1 MTRSLIRSA
10 SLLAVLTLAACD
22 ASSPTRV
29 ATPDSP
35 DVRLGKSAGG
45 GGRNG
50 GGGNTNTSSPTF
62 LTPASGAPAA
72 STAQVAFWAVQG
84 KDRVGEV
91 WFHAVPGDVDSTRL
105 LRLRVRK
112 KAQIIRPDGTLL
124 APGDSIRI
132 TMQVIDPVTLA
143 TQFEPSG
150 LRFVG
155 SEAANLT
162 IWYPHADLDLNDDG
176 VVNASDR
183 AIELTFSIFKQESA
197 SAPWIRV
204 TSVVTPSGHQVE
216 ANIDGFTNYV
226 IAY

>member
-22 ASSPTRV
+22 AAAPTRV
-29 ATPDSP
+29 AAPDTPDA
-35 DVRLGKSAGG
+35 RLGKSAGG
-45 GGRNG
+45 GGRPG
-50 GGGNTNTSSPTF
+50 GSGPTTTPLPTF
-62 LTPASGAPAA
+62 LSPEAGAPAA

-84 KDRVGEV
+84 KDRKGEV
-91 WFHAVPGDVDSTRL
+91 WYHATPGEPDSTRM

-132 TMQVIDPVTLA
+132 TMQVIDPITMA

-155 SEAANLT
+155 SEAADLT
-162 IWYPHADLDLNDDG
+162 MWYLHADLDLNDDG
-176 VVNASDR
+176 VVNAADR
-183 AIELTFSIFKQESA
+183 TIELTFSIFKQESA
-197 SAPWIRV
+197 TAPWTRV
-204 TSVVTPSGHQVE
+204 TSVVMPTGHEVE